1 MLPRHHHHPDARRL
15 ESLHGDT
22 ALVSSN
28 LVLGETWLLGSDL
41 TDLTPLALEARL
53 LGERIAP

>member
-1 MLPRHHHHPDARRL
+1 MGH
-15 ESLHGDT
+15 

-28 LVLGETWLLGSDL
+28 LEPGETWLLGSDL
-41 TDLTPLALEARL
+41 TDLTPLSLEARL